1 MSIAKKFT
9 LALIA
14 SISIFTLI
22 FVVIFSIKNTQ
33 SLTSEANQ
41 RANETATT
49 MINIA
54 ETTDHLLSDEVHHT
68 MQLLKK
74 QGELLGSASLIG
86 TVNVNGINLPDL
98 NLGGVSQTKN
108 YQLVDDISTLMES
121 TATLFVKQAD
131 NYVRISTSIKRDG
144 KRAIGTTLATDGK
157 AYAAIQQGKPF
168 YGLVDILGQPY
179 LTGYEPI
186 RSESGQV
193 IGIWYVGYQTDLDT
207 LKKSVNQTQVLGNGF
222 NAIIDQ
228 KNRVRM
234 HSSGIEI
241 KQIEQILNQE
251 TGEWKIVR
259 QHMPSWGYTMI
270 SAYPTS
276 QLRDQIINDILWI
289 SVSISVCAICLILLV
304 QYLLQWVVL
313 KPLRNMLNNLKD
325 ISTGNLTAR
334 LNQER
339 QDELGTMARGF
350 NEMLEHLQTSISAIS
365 QASEKLSR
373 SSTIV
378 FNNSTRS
385 SQSINEQANQI
396 DQVATAITEMNQTA
410 NEVARITENAAT
422 AAGDAKDEAQ
432 KGTNVIERTISQIS
446 SLADDVQQASSV
458 INELSSASNE
468 ISTVLEV
475 IQNIAE
481 QTNLLALNAAIEA
494 ARAGEHGRGFAVVAD
509 EVRSLASRTQN
520 STEEIQQ
527 MITRIQ
533 TESQRAVEV
542 MDTSKST
549 ATECVTTAGESNDS
563 LQQILQ
569 SVAQIN
575 DTNSE
580 VVHATVQQGSVA
592 DDIGRNIIVI
602 RDTSEQNRENAI
614 SSQESSKELSQLAED
629 IQQKISF
636 FKV

>member
-1 MSIAKKFT
+1 
-9 LALIA
+9 
-14 SISIFTLI
+14 
-22 FVVIFSIKNTQ
+22 
-33 SLTSEANQ
+33 
-41 RANETATT
+41 